1 MILRGVCLLLL
12 IFWVCVCSYISVPY
26 NGNIPLLV
34 PSNPSKLLTRGSLAY
49 RSLLKTL
56 NLFKLDKHS
65 KIALLQEK
73 CELQAKR
80 QSEKDK
86 SHQKRQQS
94 LLEAIERSENE
105 LNLAQRQIELKSEE
119 SRARLKE
126 REKDL
131 NSEIKALH
139 TKIAL
144 LQTETQNA
152 KELMEK
158 INEEQRGREAER
170 ETEVVLL
177 TQKVE
182 FLEKE
187 KLEWGER
194 KRRFGQ
200 DRREEEERAR
210 RVLEE
215 VRKGAELD
223 ARMMR
228 GEMKKLETTMLGMR

>member
-1 MILRGVCLLLL
+1 MILGGLLL
-12 IFWVCVCSYISVPY
+12 ISWEFLYLLYSYISIPCY
-26 NGNIPLLV
+26 GNISLEIH
-34 PSNPSKLLTRGSLAY
+34 SNSRKLLTRGSLAY

-56 NLFKLDKHS
+56 NLFKLDKNS

-73 CELQAKR
+73 CESQTKR

-86 SHQKRQQS
+86 SYQKRQQS
-94 LLEAIERSENE
+94 LLETIERSENE

-131 NSEIKALH
+131 NNEIKGLNE
-139 TKIAL
+139 KIAI
-144 LQTETQNA
+144 LQTETQNV
-152 KELMEK
+152 KEIMEK
-158 INEEQRGREAER
+158 MNEEQRGRESER

-187 KLEWGER
+187 KVEWGER

-200 DRREEEERAR
+200 ERREEEERAR